1 MENLKRKNTIPQDQE
16 TSKTDWR
23 PTALNLIIKEDHQA
37 GINTNSHLLSF
48 TNLEMQEDH
57 NASGG
62 DKENKN

>member
-37 GINTNSHLLSF
+37 GINTNSHYLSF
-48 TNLEMQEDH
+48 TYFEL
-57 NASGG
+57 
-62 DKENKN
+62 KENHDR